1 MCRTAVSESLRLLAT
16 VLREARD
23 TDVWRFTTVDEVVA
37 LWPVLERHL
46 GRRRRFWEFLL
57 GKWKESVSPLLDTG
71 MQVLREVAD
80 ELSASC
86 EATQTAPDSRRVI
99 VSRET
104 ESLVVDLVFD
114 RAPQARPDKLWF
126 GHVRVDPA
134 EEVFANKLCALLGRA
149 EIRDLVDVRALERA
163 GLSLREALQAGSLKD
178 GGLTPGQLAWVLSEV
193 TIGPDAAVPGG
204 VTAADL
210 SAYLDDLI
218 ARLAVLARP

>member
-1 MCRTAVSESLRLLAT
+1 
-16 VLREARD
+16 
-23 TDVWRFTTVDEVVA
+23 
-37 LWPVLERHL
+37 
-46 GRRRRFWEFLL
+46 
-57 GKWKESVSPLLDTG
+57 
-71 MQVLREVAD
+71 MQIVREVAD

-86 EATQTAPDSRRVI
+86 EATQTAPEFRRVI

-178 GGLTPGQLAWVLSEV
+178 GGLTPGQLAWVLSQI

-204 VTAADL
+204 VTAAGL

-218 ARLAVLARP
+218 ARLAALARP